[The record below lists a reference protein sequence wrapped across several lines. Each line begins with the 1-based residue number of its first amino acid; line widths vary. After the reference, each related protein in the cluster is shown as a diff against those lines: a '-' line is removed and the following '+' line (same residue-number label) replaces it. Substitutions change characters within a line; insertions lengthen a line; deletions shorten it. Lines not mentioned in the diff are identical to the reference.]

1 MGTEL
6 KAKAGKRGGGVS
18 ERERVLSGMRPTGPL
33 HLGHLV
39 GALKNWVEL
48 QEKYDCFFMVA
59 DWHAL
64 MSEYEHP
71 GDIRRYTREMVID
84 WISAGIDPHRS
95 AIFRQSDVPEHLE
108 LYMVLSIIAPLGW
121 VERVPTY
128 KEQLREVTGR
138 DLATYGFLGY
148 PVLQSADI
156 LLYKAHCVPVGED
169 QIPHLEL
176 TREIVRRFKFLYNK
190 DLFPEPKPLLTPE
203 ARLLGSDG
211 RKMSK
216 SYDNFVAL
224 GDDPEGIRK
233 KTQKMFTDPKRIK
246 MTDPGH
252 PETCNVCHYWEVFAP
267 DQAPRVWEECRTS
280 KRGCTQNKQELAE
293 RLIHLTEEFRATREN
308 LRVTGNVGRFSGDVE
323 AILGEGAERARR
335 AAQETMKEVRAAVGL
350 A

>member
-1 MGTEL
+1 
-6 KAKAGKRGGGVS
+6 
-18 ERERVLSGMRPTGPL
+18 MRPTGPL

-48 QEKYDCFFMVA
+48 QEQYECFFMVA

-71 GDIRRYTREMVID
+71 EEINQRSRQMVYD
-84 WISAGIDPHRS
+84 WIAAGVDPRRS
-95 AIFRQSDVPEHLE
+95 KIFRQSDVPQHLE

-128 KEQLREVTGR
+128 KEQLREVKGR

-148 PVLQSADI
+148 PVLQAADI
-156 LLYKAHCVPVGED
+156 LLYKANAVPVGED

-176 TREIVRRFKFLYNK
+176 TREIVRRFKFLYNA
-190 DLFPEPKPLLTPE
+190 DVFPEPKPLLTRE
-203 ARLLGSDG
+203 AKLLGLDG

-216 SYDNFVAL
+216 SYDNFIAL
-224 GDDPEGIRK
+224 SESPDQIRK

-267 DQAPRVWEECRTS
+267 EQAPKVWEECRTS

-293 RLIHLTEEFRATREN
+293 KLIQLTDRYRVVREEAGREGT
-308 LRVTGNVGRFSGDVE
+308 TGGFSGDVDE
-323 AILGEGAERARR
+323 ILAQGAKQARAVAR
-335 AAQETMKEVRAAVGL
+335 ETMRQVRNAVGL
-350 A
+350 PGEIKVTP

>member
-1 MGTEL
+1 
-6 KAKAGKRGGGVS
+6 
-18 ERERVLSGMRPTGPL
+18 MRPTGPL

-39 GALKNWVEL
+39 GALKNWVDL
-48 QEKYDCFFMVA
+48 QERYECFFMVA

-71 GDIRRYTREMVID
+71 AEIRERSRQMVID
-84 WISAGIDPHRS
+84 WIAAGLDPNKS
-95 AIFRQSDVPEHLE
+95 VIFRQSDVPEHLE

-148 PVLQSADI
+148 PVLQAADI
-156 LLYKAHCVPVGED
+156 LLYKANAVPVGED

-176 TREIVRRFKFLYNK
+176 TREIVRRFKFLYSA
-190 DLFPEPKPLLTPE
+190 DIFPEPQPLLTQE
-203 ARLLGSDG
+203 AKLLGLDG

-216 SYDNFVAL
+216 SYDNFIAL
-224 GDDPEGIRK
+224 SEKSEEIRK
-233 KTQKMFTDPKRIK
+233 KAQKMFTDPKRIK

-252 PETCNVCHYWEVFAP
+252 PEECNVCHYWKVFAP
-267 DQAPRVWEECRTS
+267 DQAPAFWEECRTS

-293 RLIHLTEEFRATREN
+293 ALIHMTEKFRAVRAQ
-308 LRVTGNVGRFSGDVE
+308 GAQSDVDE
-323 AILGEGAERARR
+323 ILAKGAENARR
-335 AAQETMKEVRAAVGL
+335 VAQETMREVRKAVGL
-350 A
+350 PEMRHA